1 MLRVHYR
8 HDNIT
13 KGFDFRSRSVLQAK
27 SQMSFLLPN
36 DRRQGTEGTAKTQKN
51 TTTYYIR
58 QILAE
63 RFVTSGEKEEP
74 NNCSEPRSTLEV
86 GRT

>member
-36 DRRQGTEGTAKTQKN
+36 DRRQGTEGTAKTQKKHD
-51 TTTYYIR
+51 YILHSTDFGGTFCNIGR
-58 QILAE
+58 KGRAE
-63 RFVTSGEKEEP
+63 Q
-74 NNCSEPRSTLEV
+74 L
-86 GRT
+86 